1 MVELPIGKMKQQKVE
16 VTAYAGY
23 RSGERPRSFVLLGKK
38 IGVAEILSQW
48 VEEDA
53 RYRQQKRCFRIKGD
67 DGLTYLLSYMEQ
79 TGEWFL
85 E

>member
-1 MVELPIGKMKQQKVE
+1 MECRKVE

-23 RSGERPRSFVLLGKK
+23 RSGEQPRSFVLEGEK
-38 IGVAEILSQW
+38 IVIEEIVSQW
-48 VEEDA
+48 VEEGAED
-53 RYRQQKRCFRIKGD
+53 RQQKRFFRVKGD
-67 DGLTYLLSYMEQ
+67 NGLTCLLSYIEQ

>member
-1 MVELPIGKMKQQKVE
+1 MACRKIE

-23 RSGERPRSFVLLGKK
+23 RSEERPISFVLEGEK
-38 IGVAEILSQW
+38 IGIVEIISRW

-53 RYRQQKRCFRIKGD
+53 EDKKQRRFFRVKGE
-67 DGLTYLLSYMEQ
+67 DGFTYLLSYAEQ
-79 TGEWFL
+79 TGEWYL

>member
-1 MVELPIGKMKQQKVE
+1 MERRKVE

-23 RSGERPRSFVLLGKK
+23 RSEERPRSFVLEGEK
-38 IGVAEILSQW
+38 IGIAEIISQW

-53 RYRQQKRCFRIKGD
+53 ENKLQKRRFRVKGD
-67 DGLTYLLSYMEQ
+67 DGFTYLLSYNEQ
-79 TGEWFL
+79 TGEWYL

>member
-1 MVELPIGKMKQQKVE
+1 MEQRRVE

-23 RSGERPRSFVLLGKK
+23 RSGESPRSFVLEGKR
-38 IGVAEILSQW
+38 IIVAEIVGRW
-48 VEEDA
+48 IEESAED
-53 RYRQQKRCFRIKGD
+53 RHQKRFFRIKGD
-67 DGLTYLLSYMEQ
+67 DGFIYLLSYIEQ